1 MMGQMGEVR
10 DMSTVVESSKG
21 EGRMAS
27 VRLYEVPRMD
37 LVRLSGADVVC
48 ASVQQPDNDV
58 DMGPLL
64 GPTGK

>member
-1 MMGQMGEVR
+1 MMGQMGEMR
-10 DMSTVVESSKG
+10 DMSTVAGSLAG

-27 VRLYEVPRMD
+27 VRLYETPRMD

-48 ASVQQPDNDV
+48 ASNPDNDV
-58 DMGPLL
+58 DFGTLVG